1 MKVFFYLLL
10 RTFEI
15 LLDYSILDNLEAGLN
30 VVCWELLDFE
40 GVTVLSIVLEEGVPY
55 VDYLI

>member
-1 MKVFFYLLL
+1 L

-15 LLDYSILDNLEAGLN
+15 LFDYSILDNLETGLN

-40 GVTVLSIVLEEGVPY
+40 GVPVLSTVLEEGVPY
-55 VDYLI
+55 VDYFI